1 MMMPKQN
8 QNQKSI
14 QSIPNIPPEVWGPSV
29 WRAIHFIALGFP
41 SETATELQKESYRI
55 FFRNL
60 DGVLPCFTC
69 ADNYREHLEK
79 DIGPVEEAIKASAST
94 HPRALF
100 DWTVQLHNVVSRSLG
115 KPGKPWTPEQALSE
129 LMKSA
134 KPNTKLSSQPSIGG
148 AEQQQQQERRITV
161 ITAISLVVV
170 LIAVAL
176 AYIVRWVFGIRE

>member
-1 MMMPKQN
+1 MT
-8 QNQKSI
+8 QKTK
-14 QSIPNIPPEVWGPSV
+14 NIPPPTVWGPSV

-69 ADNYREHLEK
+69 AKNYRKHLEK
-79 DIGPVEEAIKASAST
+79 DIGPVEEAIRASAT
-94 HPRALF
+94 TRPRALF

-115 KPGKPWTPEQALSE
+115 KPGEPWTPEQALKE
-129 LMKSA
+129 LLKSNA
-134 KPNTKLSSQPSIGG
+134 QVTKPYTCGGGGGGG
-148 AEQQQQQERRITV
+148 AEQRRISV

-170 LIAVAL
+170 FIAVAL
-176 AYIVRWVFGIRE
+176 AYIVRWVFAHGYSRRN

>member
-1 MMMPKQN
+1 M
-8 QNQKSI
+8 
-14 QSIPNIPPEVWGPSV
+14 

-69 ADNYREHLEK
+69 ADNYRTHLEK
-79 DIGPVEEAIKASAST
+79 DIGPVEEAIRDSAT
-94 HPRALF
+94 RPRALF

-115 KPGKPWTPEQALSE
+115 KPGEPWTPEQALKE
-129 LMKSA
+129 LLKSNA
-134 KPNTKLSSQPSIGG
+134 QVTTKPYTGG
-148 AEQQQQQERRITV
+148 AEQRRISV

-170 LIAVAL
+170 IIAVAL
-176 AYIVRWVFGIRE
+176 AYIVRWVFAHPVCK